1 MEPIICLAGPTAA
14 GKTAAVMELAANL
27 PIEIISVDSANI
39 YRKMDIGTAKP
50 SAEERALVPH
60 HLIDI
65 LDPAESYSAS
75 DFCSDALRL
84 IEEIKGRERIP
95 ILAGGTMMYFKALR
109 EGLNDLPSRDSQI
122 REKLDKEAQEVG
134 WPEMHDRLKSLDP
147 VTAERLAPNDSQRIQ
162 RALEVI
168 TITGKPLSELLAKQQ
183 DSPQRYDFKTIS
195 LEPSDRSWLH
205 ERIALRFHQMM
216 EEGFLNE
223 VKGLHS
229 RDDLHVNL
237 PSIRCVG
244 YRQLWEHLE
253 GAYDLDTAV
262 EKGIVATRQ
271 LAKRQ
276 ITWLRALPERASI
289 DSMSNDA
296 AQQVKQKI
304 YEKLS
309 L

>member
-65 LDPAESYSAS
+65 LDPAETYSAS

-304 YEKLS
+304 YETLS